1 MQRRSGKEI
10 RELFTKFWVGKGSH
24 HYPSFSLIP
33 DDPSLLFTI
42 AGMVPFKAYYL
53 GIRSPEYP
61 HAVTSQ
67 KCVRT
72 NDIENVGRTA
82 RHHTFFEMLGNFAW
96 GSYFKNEAV
105 TWAWEFLTEV
115 IGL

>member
-1 MQRRSGKEI
+1 MRYRTGKEI
-10 RELFTKFWVGKGSH
+10 RELFIKFWIEKGSR

-42 AGMVPFKAYYL
+42 AGMVPFKTWYL
-53 GIRSPEYP
+53 GIRQPDCP

-72 NDIENVGRTA
+72 N
-82 RHHTFFEMLGNFAW
+82 
-96 GSYFKNEAV
+96 
-105 TWAWEFLTEV
+105 
-115 IGL
+115 